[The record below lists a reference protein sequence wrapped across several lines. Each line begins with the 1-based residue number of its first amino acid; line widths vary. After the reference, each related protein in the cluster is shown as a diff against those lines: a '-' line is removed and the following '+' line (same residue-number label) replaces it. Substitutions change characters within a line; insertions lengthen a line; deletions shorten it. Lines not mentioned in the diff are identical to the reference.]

1 MVDEAQD
8 VRPDKYDKD
17 IAPMAASTNATRVFW
32 GTAWTAQTLLARE
45 LRAAREAERIDGRR
59 RAWVVDADQVAAE
72 VPAYGAF
79 VAAQVARLG
88 RMHPLVRTQFYS
100 EEIEA
105 GGGMFPPERRERMR
119 GSHAPLD
126 GPRPGMAYAFLLD
139 VAGADEVAGADSLD
153 PETALQAGAARRDAT
168 ALTVVEVDPRDLAG
182 GRGPVYRAVA
192 RRMWVGT
199 RHVELYDELVAL
211 AGRWQARHLV
221 VDATGVGA
229 GLASFLGRALPG
241 RVIPFTFTAASK
253 SKLGWDFWPWRT
265 PAAGR
270 GRRPRDRRAA
280 RVRGKR
286 LRPALGAVLPPAGR
300 LPVPGPARP
309 GRALRWGVPDGA
321 RDPLSGERLRD
332 DLVLSAALVTVLDGL
347 SWSAGRPAAVL
358 RAPDRSKRWTAAG
371 DPGSIEY
378 QQGGH
383 MTLQSWINRLAGRG
397 RARLASQPAIIDPD
411 FRPAGGSPLS
421 ATGRCGTGRILRQAL
436 EAWQSNPLARRIVEL
451 TTQYVTGGGLTITSP
466 GPAAQEFLRQWWNH
480 PLNQGEVRAAEWCD
494 ELSRAG
500 EVFFLVSTD
509 AAGMSYLRAVP
520 AAQVSEVLTAGND
533 LQQETGYRLRPLRPE
548 DGPEGRVWPAYDP
561 AADRPGADGRF
572 PVVMVHYAVNRPV
585 GALRGES
592 DLAPLLR
599 WLSRYAAWLED
610 RARLNRF
617 RTAFLYVVR
626 TRFTSEAERQAR
638 QAALQASPPT
648 PGSILVTDE
657 SESWEVIN
665 PQLASDEAA
674 SDGLALKKMIAAGA
688 GLPLHFLAEPE
699 SATRTTAESSGRAWP
714 SAAWSSASAS
724 SAGWWPTW
732 PGWPCAAAPRWT
744 RPWPDPPRPGW
755 RCTGPTSRRATT
767 ATWPPRPPKSPRRW
781 PRCTPAGCCR
791 PGSCCGWCT
800 ASPGRRSTWRR
811 CSGRRGRSPTVKP
824 TPRRAYEPTSPHRP
838 HA

>member
-1 MVDEAQD
+1 
-8 VRPDKYDKD
+8 
-17 IAPMAASTNATRVFW
+17 
-32 GTAWTAQTLLARE
+32 
-45 LRAAREAERIDGRR
+45 
-59 RAWVVDADQVAAE
+59 
-72 VPAYGAF
+72 
-79 VAAQVARLG
+79 
-88 RMHPLVRTQFYS
+88 
-100 EEIEA
+100 
-105 GGGMFPPERRERMR
+105 
-119 GSHAPLD
+119 
-126 GPRPGMAYAFLLD
+126 
-139 VAGADEVAGADSLD
+139 
-153 PETALQAGAARRDAT
+153 
-168 ALTVVEVDPRDLAG
+168 
-182 GRGPVYRAVA
+182 
-192 RRMWVGT
+192 
-199 RHVELYDELVAL
+199 
-211 AGRWQARHLV
+211 
-221 VDATGVGA
+221 
-229 GLASFLGRALPG
+229 
-241 RVIPFTFTAASK
+241 
-253 SKLGWDFWPWRT
+253 
-265 PAAGR
+265 
-270 GRRPRDRRAA
+270 
-280 RVRGKR
+280 
-286 LRPALGAVLPPAGR
+286 
-300 LPVPGPARP
+300 
-309 GRALRWGVPDGA
+309 
-321 RDPLSGERLRD
+321 
-332 DLVLSAALVTVLDGL
+332 
-347 SWSAGRPAAVL
+347 
-358 RAPDRSKRWTAAG
+358 
-371 DPGSIEY
+371 
-378 QQGGH
+378 

-411 FRPAGGSPLS
+411 FYDLPGGPAAQRDRPVWD
-421 ATGRCGTGRILRQAL
+421 REEILRQAL

-466 GPAAQEFLRQWWNH
+466 DPAAQEFLRQWWNH

-520 AAQVSEVLTAGND
+520 AAQVSEVLTVGND

-699 SATRTTAESSGRAWP
+699 SATRTTAESSGGPAFRRLEQRQRFFCWMVADLARLALRRRAALDP
-714 SAAWSSASAS
+714 ALARSAEARVEVYGADLSPRDNRDLAAAAAEIASALAPLH
-724 SAGWWPTW
+724 AGGLLP
-732 PGWPCAAAPRWT
+732 PGELLRLVYRFAGEAVDVEAVLRQAREKSNSQT
-744 RPWPDPPRPGW
+744 N
-755 RCTGPTSRRATT
+755 
-767 ATWPPRPPKSPRRW
+767 PKESL
-781 PRCTPAGCCR
+781 
-791 PGSCCGWCT
+791 
-800 ASPGRRSTWRR
+800 
-811 CSGRRGRSPTVKP
+811 
-824 TPRRAYEPTSPHRP
+824 
-838 HA
+838 